1 MTPTPATPLNSMIM
15 AALSAGLIRP
25 SRIKKTGELKK
36 RPYSNKSWPRLR
48 KGQPSFIRLVVN

>member
-1 MTPTPATPLNSMIM
+1 MIM